1 MNLLI
6 LSVGRRCEIVEY
18 FKKYFERVL
27 AMDIVE
33 YAPALYFADEHFILP
48 KDPKDSREYMEGVLQ
63 LCVREKVTAVLT
75 LIDPELVLLDQ
86 YRQRFTDIGVTLIL
100 SESKVVNN
108 TYDKY
113 RFYCD
118 NKDILPLVATYATPE
133 EVLVKHK
140 FDNVSPLLIKPVM
153 GSGSVGISKIHYAN
167 EFKTLKFNHTYQY
180 IYQPFIFGKEFG
192 ADLYFDMHSGKIVSV
207 FMKEK
212 IALRAGETDKAVSVF
227 REDLWLE
234 LKKLE
239 LCGRFSG
246 PVDVDVFLQEDGRI
260 YINEVNPRLG
270 GGYPMA
276 HACGIDFMKLIAEN
290 LKGEI
295 HQPEIGGY
303 PQGIKMMKYNQVF
316 CLKNQGS

>member
-6 LSVGRRCEIVEY
+6 LSAGRRCEIVKY

-27 AMDIVE
+27 ALDIVE
-33 YAPALYFADEHFILP
+33 YAPALYFADKYFILA
-48 KDPKDSREYMEGVLQ
+48 KDPNDPREYMEGVIQ
-63 LCVREKVTAVLT
+63 VCEREKVTVVLT

-100 SESKVVNN
+100 SESKVVKN

-118 NKDILPLVATYATPE
+118 NKDILSLVATYASQE
-133 EVLVKHK
+133 EVLSKYK
-140 FDNVSPLLIKPVM
+140 FDNVSPLVIKPVI

-167 EFKTLKFNHTYQY
+167 EFKTLKFNQTYQY
-180 IYQPFIFGKEFG
+180 IYQPFISGKEFG

-207 FMKEK
+207 FLKEK
-212 IALRAGETDKAVSVF
+212 IALRAGETDKAISVF
-227 REDLWLE
+227 REDLWHE

-246 PVDVDVFLQEDGRI
+246 PVDVDVFLQEDGII
-260 YINEVNPRLG
+260 YINEVNPRFG

-290 LKGEI
+290 LRGEVLT
-295 HQPEIGGY
+295 PEIGNY
-303 PQGIKMMKYNQVF
+303 PQGVKMMKYNQVF
-316 CLKNQGS
+316 CLTNQEN